1 MHSFWSSFRKK
12 RKRGDFR
19 KRVFM
24 HAARDLKTRF
34 LLLALV
40 LAAHSIAMVLFEEM
54 DWWQAFWLTM
64 TSASTTGYGDI
75 SAASFWG
82 QATTIVLIYGLGIAL
97 LAQIASDYIELRIQK
112 KEMGIKGQLEWENM
126 HDHLLII
133 NTPTLYTESYLE
145 RLVDQVC
152 NTPDLENTPI
162 QFLTPDFPEG
172 LPLSLRSFGAVH
184 QTGEATNEG
193 ALEACSAEK
202 AKFIVVL
209 SPDSQNAHSDS
220 LVFDIL
226 HRIKA
231 LNSSAYILAEA
242 INDHNRARFKEAGAN
257 AVIRP
262 VRAYPEMLVR
272 SLIAPGTEQVLED
285 LFRHQGDHTVRLQV
299 TIRDTSWADVV
310 ITLMKAGIGTALGY
324 ENTQGEIVTQP
335 KAKLE
340 IQANSLIVMVDDD
353 NALPDKQSLQALFTH

>member
-1 MHSFWSSFRKK
+1 
-12 RKRGDFR
+12 
-19 KRVFM
+19 M
-24 HAARDLKTRF
+24 HASRDLKTRF

-40 LAAHSIAMVLFEEM
+40 LAAHSIAMVMFEDM
-54 DWWQAFWLTM
+54 NWWQAFWLTM

-82 QATTIVLIYGLGIAL
+82 QAATIVLIYGLGIAL

-145 RLVDQVC
+145 RLVDQIC
-152 NTPDLENTPI
+152 NTPDLAHTPI

-172 LPLSLRSFGAVH
+172 LPLSLRSYGAVH
-184 QTGEATNEG
+184 QTGEATNQG
-193 ALEACSAEK
+193 ALEACSADK

-220 LVFDIL
+220 LVFDTL

-231 LNSSAYILAEA
+231 LNSTAYVLAEA
-242 INDHNRARFKEAGAN
+242 VDDHNRARFKAAGAN

-285 LFRHQGDHTVRLQV
+285 LFRHQGDHTVRLTV
-299 TIRDTSWADVV
+299 SIRDKSWAEVV
-310 ITLMKAGIGTALGY
+310 ITLMQAGIGTALGF
-324 ENTQGEIVTQP
+324 EDTKGEIVTQP
-335 KAKLE
+335 KAKQL
-340 IQANSLIVMVDDD
+340 IQANSLIVMVDEDID
-353 NALPDKQSLQALFTH
+353 LPDSQSLQALFDTEL

>member
-1 MHSFWSSFRKK
+1 MNSLWLHFRKK
-12 RKRGDFR
+12 KRRTDFR
-19 KRVFM
+19 KRVYM
-24 HAARDLKTRF
+24 HASQDLKSRF
-34 LLLALV
+34 ILLSLVLLA
-40 LAAHSIAMVLFEEM
+40 HSLAMVLFEEL

-75 SAASFWG
+75 SAASMWG
-82 QATTIVLIYGLGIAL
+82 QAATIVLIYGLGIAL
-97 LAQIASDYIELRIQK
+97 LAQIVSDYIELRIQK

-152 NTPDLENTPI
+152 NTPDLEHTPI

-172 LPLSLRSFGAVH
+172 LPLSLRSYGVVH

-193 ALEACSAEK
+193 ALESCGAAE

-209 SPDSQNAHSDS
+209 SPDSQNTHSDS

-231 LNSSAYILAEA
+231 LNSSAYVLAEA
-242 INDHNRARFKEAGAN
+242 VNDHNRERFKAAGAN

-285 LFRHQGDHTVRLQV
+285 LFRHQGDHTVRLSVQIKNK
-299 TIRDTSWADVV
+299 TWADVV
-310 ITLMKAGIGTALGY
+310 ITLMQAGVGTALGY
-324 ENTQGEIVTQP
+324 ENLQGDIITQP
-335 KAKLE
+335 KAKQA
-340 IQANSLIVMVDDD
+340 IDANSLIIMVDEDLE
-353 NALPDKQSLQALFTH
+353 LPDSQSLQALFPL

>member
-1 MHSFWSSFRKK
+1 MNSLWLSFRKK
-12 RKRGDFR
+12 KERRDFR
-19 KRVFM
+19 KRVYM
-24 HAARDLKTRF
+24 HASQDLKTRF
-34 LLLALV
+34 MLLALV
-40 LAAHSIAMVLFEEM
+40 LVAHSIAMVWFEEM

-82 QATTIVLIYGLGIAL
+82 QAATIVLIYGMGIAL

-152 NTPDLENTPI
+152 NTPDLAHTPI

-172 LPLSLRSFGAVH
+172 LPLSLRSYGVVH
-184 QTGEATNEG
+184 QTGEATSEG
-193 ALEACSAEK
+193 ALEACSADK
-202 AKFIVVL
+202 AKFVVVL
-209 SPDSQNAHSDS
+209 SPDSQNTHSDS

-231 LNSSAYILAEA
+231 LNSSAYVLAEA
-242 INDHNRARFKEAGAN
+242 VNDHNRDRFRAAGAS

-285 LFRHQGDHTVRLQV
+285 LFRHQGDHTVRLNV
-299 TIRDTSWADVV
+299 TIRDKSWAEVV
-310 ITLMKAGIGTALGY
+310 IALMQAGVGTALGY
-324 ENTQGEIVTQP
+324 ENTQGDIVTQP
-335 KAKLE
+335 KPKQQ

-353 NALPDKQSLQALFTH
+353 NELPDTQSLNALFST

>member
-1 MHSFWSSFRKK
+1 MNALGFRFRKQK
-12 RKRGDFR
+12 RRKDFR
-19 KRVFM
+19 RRVYM
-24 HAARDLKTRF
+24 HASQDLKTRF
-34 LLLALV
+34 MLLALV
-40 LAAHSIAMVLFEEM
+40 LLAHSLAMVMFEEM

-82 QATTIVLIYGLGIAL
+82 QAATIILIYGLGIAL
-97 LAQIASDYIELRIQK
+97 LAQIVSDYIELRIQK
-112 KEMGIKGQLEWENM
+112 KEMGIKGQLEWDNM

-133 NTPTLYTESYLE
+133 NTPTLYTESYLK

-152 NTPDLENTPI
+152 HTPDLQHTPI

-172 LPLSLRSFGAVH
+172 LPLSLRSYGVVH

-193 ALEACSAEK
+193 ALEASSADK

-209 SPDSQNAHSDS
+209 SPDSQDAHSDS

-242 INDHNRARFKEAGAN
+242 VDDHNRDRFRAAGAH

-285 LFRHQGDHTVRLQV
+285 LFRHQGDHTVRLKV
-299 TIRDTSWADVV
+299 TIRNKSWADVV
-310 ITLMKAGIGTALGY
+310 IALMQAGIGTALGY

-335 KAKLE
+335 KAKLC
-340 IQANSLIVMVDDD
+340 IDANSLIVMVDEDLE
-353 NALPDKQSLQALFTH
+353 LPDSQSLQALFPS